1 MLSVY
6 SDIIATGC
14 SDKCVRVYYLA
25 TSIDK
30 ELKKFTGNISS
41 VICTSYLL
49 VYLTYEDQILA
60 LLLSHLGRVVNDT
73 FK

>member
-1 MLSVY
+1 MLFVC

-41 VICTSYLL
+41 VIY
-49 VYLTYEDQILA
+49 VI
-60 LLLSHLGRVVNDT
+60 HLHIYSMWWRVPRQEVD
-73 FK
+73 

>member
-1 MLSVY
+1 MDNEYHSNGQVMFFVR

-30 ELKKFTGNISS
+30 ELKKFTGNIANMTC
-41 VICTSYLL
+41 IIHFGINL
-49 VYLTYEDQILA
+49 I
-60 LLLSHLGRVVNDT
+60 
-73 FK
+73 

>member
-1 MLSVY
+1 MC

-30 ELKKFTGNISS
+30 ELKKFTGIVLF
-41 VICTSYLL
+41 VICTIR
-49 VYLTYEDQILA
+49 VYV
-60 LLLSHLGRVVNDT
+60 SV
-73 FK
+73 

>member
-1 MLSVY
+1 MVMVMLFLFMC

-30 ELKKFTGNISS
+30 ELKKFTGNIFCDDLNHSFA
-41 VICTSYLL
+41 YLFN
-49 VYLTYEDQILA
+49 A
-60 LLLSHLGRVVNDT
+60 M
-73 FK
+73 